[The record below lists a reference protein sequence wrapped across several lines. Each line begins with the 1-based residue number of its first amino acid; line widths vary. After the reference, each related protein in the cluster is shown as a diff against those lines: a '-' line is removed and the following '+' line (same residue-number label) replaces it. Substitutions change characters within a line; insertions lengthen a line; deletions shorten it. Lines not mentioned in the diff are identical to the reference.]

1 MEELMPSPE
10 AAKAFLIEKG
20 ILKEVDEDKH
30 SGLADSGC
38 CGHELLQAGVDDTAF
53 EAAQHDY
60 GLVDVEERL
69 TQLAMEEMLPE
80 SADDQMAELE
90 FEY

>member
-1 MEELMPSPE
+1 MPSPE

-20 ILKEVDEDKH
+20 ILKVDEDEH
-30 SGLADSGC
+30 SGLVDSEC
-38 CGHELLQAGVDDTAF
+38 CGHELLQAGVDDFAF

-69 TQLAMEEMLPE
+69 TQLAIEEMLPE
-80 SADDQMAELE
+80 STDDQDMAELE
-90 FEY
+90 Y

>member
-1 MEELMPSPE
+1 MPSPE

-20 ILKEVDEDKH
+20 IIPKQVDEDKH

-53 EAAQHDY
+53 DEAAQHDY

-69 TQLAMEEMLPE
+69 TQLAIEEMLSE
-80 SADDQMAELE
+80 SADDQDTAELE
-90 FEY
+90 Y